1 MVEFIED
8 TVNQRCV
15 CKSDKFVNDLIIE
28 KSKDGFIFF
37 DIRFAKGQTPQQLSG
52 KYSSLNSAK
61 KAVEAFVRN
70 AKESKASRTAYF
82 NEKREERKKQ
92 NGSKDQPK
100 DSEHLREGSDH

>member
-8 TVNQRCV
+8 TANQHCV

-28 KSKDGFIFF
+28 KAKDGYIFF
-37 DIRFAKGQTPQQLSG
+37 KIRFAKGVTPAELSG
-52 KYSSLNSAK
+52 NYTSLKSAK
-61 KAVEAFVRN
+61 KAVEKFVRN
-70 AKESKASRTAYF
+70 AKESKAARTAYF

-100 DSEHLREGSDH
+100 DGEHLREGSDH